1 MINIIL
7 QLFTYMRQLYIIS
20 LICCLSGLM
29 YAQIDNVRIDTIA
42 QGFISASALA
52 IDPKGNI
59 YVSDAGAD
67 EIVKLAPDGNILTRI
82 GGYGWTT
89 TALDRPSDI
98 ISPNGLD
105 IYVADYG
112 NRRILRFDQNLNLI
126 SLIPPE
132 GNSERIEHVFGYP
145 ISIGISSFGKLFILD
160 DENKRLVKISS
171 INAIERIIGGNEAG
185 RGKLRSPRKMRI
197 DSHDYIYIQ
206 DENEIIAFDVF
217 GNYLRSFGKGLFK
230 AFKAFTIDN
239 DSIVVI
245 DSCMLY
251 ELDTKGKKVIEF
263 SLCSLLGEYKNLQD
277 ILVAGKYI
285 YLLTKHDLL
294 IVRKDDVL

>member
-1 MINIIL
+1 MRL
-7 QLFTYMRQLYIIS
+7 LFIVS
-20 LICCLSGLM
+20 LTCCLAGLM

-42 QGFISASALA
+42 RGFKLASALA

-59 YVSDAGAD
+59 YVCDAGAD
-67 EIVKLAPDGNILTRI
+67 EIVKLAPDGNIITRV
-82 GGYGWTT
+82 GGYGWST
-89 TALDRPSDI
+89 TALDSPHDV

-112 NRRILRFDQNLNLI
+112 NRRVLRFDQNLNLI
-126 SLIPPE
+126 SLIPSE
-132 GNSERIEHVFGYP
+132 GNSERVAHVFGYP

-160 DENKRLVKISS
+160 DENKRLVKISPL
-171 INAIERIIGGNEAG
+171 NAIERIIGGNEAG
-185 RGKLRSPRKMRI
+185 RGKLRNPRKMRI

-206 DENEIIAFDVF
+206 DVNEIIAFDVF

-230 AFKAFTIDN
+230 DLKAFTIDN

-251 ELDTKGKKVIEF
+251 ELDNKGIKVFEF
-263 SLCSLLGEYKNLQD
+263 FLGSLFSGCNNIQD
-277 ILVAGKYI
+277 ITIAGNKI
-285 YLLTKHDLL
+285 YLLTEHDLL